1 MLQYILECIAFQL
14 VFLIIYDLFLKR
26 ETFFQWNRLYLLA
39 TYILSMTLP
48 WIKIEAMKTTVPKAF
63 QAYPEFLWNIN
74 NANAIDVMAEESSFS
89 ISWEYAILFG
99 GMILA
104 TLLLAYKLVQIL
116 SLRRKGE
123 VHYFKDFTQIIVSN
137 SAIAFSFFKSIFL
150 GDKIFK
156 QEHKSIVQ
164 HELVHIRQ
172 RHSYD
177 LMFFELMRIVGWF
190 NPLVYVYQNRI
201 SELHE
206 FIADAKVSKTHKKE
220 QYQLLLSQVFQT
232 QNISFVN
239 QFFKTSLIKKRIVML
254 QKTKSKKIWKLK
266 YLLLVPL
273 VFGMLAYSAT
283 EVEEENNYV
292 GTVNLSTETITVSDI
307 ENLSLEEE
315 SIIFEALK
323 KLSETN
329 EEWELYVKDKSSTMK
344 FIPSDNGSYLSGPNG
359 EKIYAKL
366 AIDSKLSK
374 SETDLFKAFL
384 VDKKSQIQSANS
396 VDRYNQLVEERRRLL
411 KSSNEKNPIIVDLDQ
426 QLMALRKAMKE
437 SKVSQASLKTET
449 VPFATV
455 EKAPVFPGCENE
467 GDRKECFKA
476 KVLKHISKNFRY
488 PKEAH
493 DQGIQGRVSAI
504 FMITDG
510 GAITNIK
517 TRGPAKVLE
526 DEVERILNRL
536 PDMVPGEHEGK
547 KVNVMFS
554 VPVTFKL
561 DSDEVVSKAQVST
574 FETDGK
580 VPFATVDEV
589 PVFPGCENADN
600 KRKCFNKAMQKHIS
614 KNFNYPQE
622 AQDKGVQGRV
632 STMFTISENGSIQNV
647 RMRGPDQLLEKE
659 AARIIARLP
668 KMIPGKHKGKAVGV
682 PYSIP
687 ITFKL
692 QGNNSEKEVSPL
704 GLSFN
709 TDPIYYIDGEE
720 SSKEQLNLILP
731 DDIESV
737 FVLKGEAAVAKYGN
751 KAANGVVE
759 VITKK
764 DRNKPVNF
772 KLSEIAGK
780 TPLLII
786 NGEESE
792 LSVAQIDPDEVVTM
806 QVLKGAAAE
815 EKYGEKGKNGV
826 VEITLKKQD

>member
-1 MLQYILECIAFQL
+1 
-14 VFLIIYDLFLKR
+14 
-26 ETFFQWNRLYLLA
+26 
-39 TYILSMTLP
+39 
-48 WIKIEAMKTTVPKAF
+48 
-63 QAYPEFLWNIN
+63 
-74 NANAIDVMAEESSFS
+74 
-89 ISWEYAILFG
+89 
-99 GMILA
+99 
-104 TLLLAYKLVQIL
+104 
-116 SLRRKGE
+116 
-123 VHYFKDFTQIIVSN
+123 
-137 SAIAFSFFKSIFL
+137 
-150 GDKIFK
+150 
-156 QEHKSIVQ
+156 
-164 HELVHIRQ
+164 
-172 RHSYD
+172 
-177 LMFFELMRIVGWF
+177 
-190 NPLVYVYQNRI
+190 
-201 SELHE
+201 
-206 FIADAKVSKTHKKE
+206 
-220 QYQLLLSQVFQT
+220 
-232 QNISFVN
+232 
-239 QFFKTSLIKKRIVML
+239 
-254 QKTKSKKIWKLK
+254 
-266 YLLLVPL
+266 
-273 VFGMLAYSAT
+273 
-283 EVEEENNYV
+283 
-292 GTVNLSTETITVSDI
+292 
-307 ENLSLEEE
+307 
-315 SIIFEALK
+315 
-323 KLSETN
+323 
-329 EEWELYVKDKSSTMK
+329 
-344 FIPSDNGSYLSGPNG
+344 
-359 EKIYAKL
+359 
-366 AIDSKLSK
+366 
-374 SETDLFKAFL
+374 
-384 VDKKSQIQSANS
+384 
-396 VDRYNQLVEERRRLL
+396 
-411 KSSNEKNPIIVDLDQ
+411 
-426 QLMALRKAMKE
+426 
-437 SKVSQASLKTET
+437 
-449 VPFATV
+449 
-455 EKAPVFPGCENE
+455 
-467 GDRKECFKA
+467 
-476 KVLKHISKNFRY
+476 
-488 PKEAH
+488 
-493 DQGIQGRVSAI
+493 
-504 FMITDG
+504 
-510 GAITNIK
+510 
-517 TRGPAKVLE
+517 
-526 DEVERILNRL
+526 
-536 PDMVPGEHEGK
+536 
-547 KVNVMFS
+547 
-554 VPVTFKL
+554 L